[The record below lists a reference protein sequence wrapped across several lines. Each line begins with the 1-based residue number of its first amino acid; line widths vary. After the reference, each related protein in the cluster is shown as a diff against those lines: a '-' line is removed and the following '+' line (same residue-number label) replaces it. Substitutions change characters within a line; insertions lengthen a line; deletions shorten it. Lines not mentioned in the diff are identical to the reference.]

1 MEVRLKVCH
10 LDHAPPNAEFDESDQ
25 LQNAQPTALGHRAA
39 EEERRRAWNYKYS
52 WGKTATAEE
61 RAAEATCRD
70 RHEREL
76 LLWYPLE

>member
-25 LQNAQPTALGHRAA
+25 PQNAQPTALGLRAA

-61 RAAEATCRD
+61 RVAEAIR
-70 RHEREL
+70 RNRYEREL
-76 LLWYPLE
+76 LLWHPLK